1 MADGRRMTVAVVR
14 YGEAD
19 GMKTPECNGGTQ
31 PAGWRARDG
40 TLWFPTQQGVVAID
54 PSRLRAAAAAPPP
67 IVEEMIVDGA
77 PLMDT
82 LTSPVIQMPPA
93 ATTPI
98 VTPGSRQVEFH
109 YTATYLGASERVRFR
124 YRLDGYDSAWVDA
137 GSRRVAYYT
146 DLPPGAHTFRVAAA
160 IDDGPWSERE
170 GVLALHVAPRFYQ
183 TWWFAT
189 ATCVAIGGAL
199 WGAHRY
205 RVNQLLAVERV
216 RTRIASDLHDDIGSS
231 LSQIAI
237 LSEVVT
243 ARVAP
248 APADVAEPLAR
259 IGALSRES
267 VDAMGDIVWA
277 VSPDLGTPVHLSQ
290 RMRRLAS
297 DLLPARGIELQF
309 DSSDE
314 GQVRLGIETR
324 REVFLIFKEALHNVV
339 RHADATDVSIALTIG
354 RRALRL
360 VVADN
365 GKGFAAERQAG
376 SGVNPRGAP
385 ETGGA
390 VDGTGQGLRSMT
402 RRAAA
407 IGGRLAITSAP
418 GAGTTIALDAPIR

>member
-1 MADGRRMTVAVVR
+1 
-14 YGEAD
+14 
-19 GMKTPECNGGTQ
+19 
-31 PAGWRARDG
+31 
-40 TLWFPTQQGVVAID
+40 
-54 PSRLRAAAAAPPP
+54 
-67 IVEEMIVDGA
+67 
-77 PLMDT
+77 
-82 LTSPVIQMPPA
+82 
-93 ATTPI
+93 
-98 VTPGSRQVEFH
+98 VEFH
-109 YTATYLGASERVRFR
+109 YTATYLSASERVRFR
-124 YRLDGYDSAWVDA
+124 YRIDGYDPAWVDA
-137 GSRRVAYYT
+137 GTRRIAYYT

-170 GVLALHVAPRFYQ
+170 GVLSIHVAPRFYQ
-183 TWWFAT
+183 TWWFAS
-189 ATCVAIGGAL
+189 AVCVAFGGAL

-237 LSEVVT
+237 LSEVVN

-248 APADVAEPLAR
+248 APPDVAEPLAR

-314 GQVRLGIETR
+314 GQVQLGIETR
-324 REVFLIFKEALHNVV
+324 REVFLIFKESLHNVV
-339 RHADATDVSIALTIG
+339 RHANATAVLITLTIG

-365 GKGFAAERQAG
+365 GKGFTAAERQADG
-376 SGVNPRGAP
+376 GMGGMGGVDAS
-385 ETGGA
+385 
-390 VDGTGQGLRSMT
+390 GQGLRSMK
-402 RRAAA
+402 RRAEA
-407 IGGRLAITSAP
+407 IGGRLSITSAP